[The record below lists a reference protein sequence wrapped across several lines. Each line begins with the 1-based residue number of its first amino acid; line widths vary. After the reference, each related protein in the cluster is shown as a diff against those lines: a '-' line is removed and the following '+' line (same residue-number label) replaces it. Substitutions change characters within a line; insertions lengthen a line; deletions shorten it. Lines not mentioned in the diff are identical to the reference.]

1 MERQTPIRAAFVIGL
16 ALAMTGFVSAC
27 SSSKELPSPN
37 AKPNTQLGFAQWYQD
52 CWGDFNAKKWDLFKK
67 CYAPN
72 ATSQQP
78 GYGKLSA
85 SGADEII
92 KSSQDFAKT
101 FPDGRGEALLILV
114 NGSRITSIYLLKG
127 TNSGPLF
134 APNGQTIPPTNKKL
148 GMFMAHSIEVNPE
161 GQVVKEIG
169 VMDGITLE
177 SQLGFLKIAA
187 RPLVETD
194 VPKPGVVVA
203 KNNDTEM
210 KNVETEKKHMNDW
223 NKHDGTAVD
232 MLESEDFVFHDLTAP
247 NDLSKA
253 QTTQVNRGF
262 WKAFSD
268 AKINPTSMWGAD
280 AYVSVT
286 GTFDGTNDGE
296 LPAMQINKTG
306 KKVSLPFVDI
316 FRLDGG
322 KIKEEWLFFDSASL
336 LSQLGVK

>member
-1 MERQTPIRAAFVIGL
+1 MEGQTRIRAAFVTGL
-16 ALAMTGFVSAC
+16 AFAIAGLVSAC

-37 AKPNTQLGFAQWYQD
+37 AKPNTPLGFAQWYQD
-52 CWGDFNAKKWDLFKK
+52 CWGDFNTKKWDLFKQ

-101 FPDGRGEALLILV
+101 FPDGRGEGLLILV
-114 NGSRITSIYLLKG
+114 NGTRITSIYLLKG

-134 APNGQTIPPTNKKL
+134 APNGQTIPPTRKKL
-148 GMFMAHSIEVNPE
+148 GMFMGHSIETNPE

-194 VPKPGVVVA
+194 VPKPAVVLA
-203 KNNDTEM
+203 RNDDTEM
-210 KNVETEKKHMNDW
+210 KNVETENKHINDW
-223 NKHDGTAVD
+223 NKHDGAAVD
-232 MLESEDFVFHDLTAP
+232 MLESDDFVFHDLTAP
-247 NDLSKA
+247 TDLSKA
-253 QTTQVNRGF
+253 QTTQVNAGF
-262 WKAFSD
+262 WTSFSD
-268 AKINPTSMWGAD
+268 AKMNATSIWGAGT
-280 AYVSVT
+280 YVSVT

-296 LPAMQINKTG
+296 LVAMHLKKTG